1 LHHTKKKKTL
11 RVDYQHIETSIR
23 GYKGISLDEQECR
36 AHLQGLVK
44 NNLLDREER
53 DDTLECLRALRDE
66 TGFEA
71 SDGLL
76 ADIQA
81 LEDENVLVQNF
92 RVGEAYAEVILEQE
106 FSCRFY
112 WNELR
117 DARNPKGNK
126 TGADLVGFIEVDGQ
140 VLFLFGEVKT
150 SSETA
155 NRPPQVMT
163 GADGIEKQL
172 RDLYNDRVKR
182 QILISYLKSK
192 MRLFPDGHLFKT
204 DFELGLRAYY
214 SQTEDY
220 QLIGVLIRDVEHDE
234 RDLSLSYG
242 RLRTRILEPAGLKL
256 LALYLPIRKEDWLHI
271 INAKKE

>member
-1 LHHTKKKKTL
+1 L
-11 RVDYQHIETSIR
+11 RVDYLHKESSIR
-23 GYKGISLDEQECR
+23 GYQGISLDEQECR
-36 AHLQGLVK
+36 VHLQGLVK
-44 NNLLDREER
+44 SNLLDREER
-53 DDTLECLRALRDE
+53 ADTLEQLKALGGE
-66 TGFEA
+66 TGFA
-71 SDGLL
+71 GDGLI

-81 LEDENVLVQNF
+81 LEDENVQVQNF
-92 RVGEAYAEVILEQE
+92 RVGEAYAEVILEKE

-126 TGADLVGFIEVDGQ
+126 TGADLVGFIEEDGQ

-256 LALYLPIRKEDWLHI
+256 LALYLPIRMEDWLHI
-271 INAKKE
+271 INAEKE

>member
-1 LHHTKKKKTL
+1 MNSIYNHTESAK
-11 RVDYQHIETSIR
+11 RYYQ
-23 GYKGISLDEQECR
+23 GFGLDELECT
-36 AHLQGLVK
+36 AHLQGPIK
-44 NNLLDREER
+44 DNLLDREER
-53 DDTLECLRALRDE
+53 DDTIERLKALSEE
-66 TGFEA
+66 TGFEI
-71 SDGLL
+71 SENLL

-81 LEDENVLVQNF
+81 LQDETIQAQNF

-126 TGADLVGFIEVDGQ
+126 TGADLVGFVEVEGQ

-150 SSETA
+150 SSEIT

-163 GADGIEKQL
+163 GAGGIEAQL
-172 RDLYNDRVKR
+172 RDLYNSRTKR

-192 MRLFPDGHLFKT
+192 MQLFPDGHPFKQ
-204 DFELGLRAYY
+204 DFAAGFRAYY
-214 SQTEDY
+214 SNAEEY
-220 QLIGVLIRDVEHDE
+220 HLIGVLIRDVEPDE

-242 RLRTRILEPAGLKL
+242 RLRTQILEPAGLKL
-256 LALYLPIRKEDWLHI
+256 LALYLPIQQEEWISI
-271 INAKKE
+271 INEEIK

>member
-1 LHHTKKKKTL
+1 MNVL
-11 RVDYQHIETSIR
+11 YEHIESFKR
-23 GYKGISLDEQECR
+23 NYQGIGFDEQESR
-36 AHLQGLVK
+36 ENLHGLVK
-44 NNLLDREER
+44 DNLLDREER
-53 DDTLECLRALRDE
+53 NDALERLRALREE

-81 LEDENVLVQNF
+81 FEDHSVQVQNF
-92 RVGEAYAEVILEQE
+92 RVGEAYAEVILEQA

-126 TGADLVGFIEVDGQ
+126 TGADLAGFIEVDGQ

-155 NRPPQVMT
+155 SRPPQVMT
-163 GADGIEKQL
+163 GADGIESQL
-172 RDLYNDRVKR
+172 RDLYNSRPKR

-192 MRLFPDGHLFKT
+192 MRLFPEGHLFKQ

-214 SQTEDY
+214 SSIEDY
-220 QLIGVLIRDVEHDE
+220 QLFGVLIRDVQPDE
-234 RDLSLSYG
+234 RDLSQSYS
-242 RLRTRILEPAGLKL
+242 RLRTRILEPVGLKL
-256 LALYLPIRKEDWLHI
+256 LALYLPIQQNDWLDI
-271 INAKKE
+271 INEDVE

>member
-1 LHHTKKKKTL
+1 MNVLYEHNESVKKN
-11 RVDYQHIETSIR
+11 YQ
-23 GYKGISLDEQECR
+23 GYGLDEQECR

-44 NNLLDREER
+44 DNLLDREER
-53 DDTLECLRALRDE
+53 ADTLELLRALRDE

-71 SDGLL
+71 SEGLL

-81 LEDENVLVQNF
+81 LEVENVQIQNF

-163 GADGIEKQL
+163 GADGIERQL
-172 RDLYNDRVKR
+172 SDLYNNRIKR
-182 QILISYLKSK
+182 QILIAYLQSK
-192 MRLFPDGHLFKT
+192 IRLFPEGHPFKL
-204 DFELGLRAYY
+204 DYRAGFRVYY
-214 SQTEDY
+214 SHPEDY
-220 QLIGVLIRDVEHDE
+220 HLIGVLIRDVEPHE
-234 RDLSLSYG
+234 RDLSVSFNNLK
-242 RLRTRILEPAGLKL
+242 THILEPKGLKL
-256 LALYLPIRKEDWLHI
+256 LALYLPFQQKDWTDI
-271 INAKKE
+271 INEGFE

>member
-1 LHHTKKKKTL
+1 MNLIYQQ
-11 RVDYQHIETSIR
+11 VDSGKRNYQGFI
-23 GYKGISLDEQECR
+23 LDEQECR
-36 AHLQGLVK
+36 EHLQGGVK
-44 NNLLDREER
+44 NNLLDREDR
-53 DDTLECLRALRDE
+53 DDTLERIRALRDE
-66 TGFEA
+66 TGFDV

-81 LEDENVLVQNF
+81 LEDESIEAQNF
-92 RVGEAYAEVILEQE
+92 RVGEAYAEVILEQS

-126 TGADLVGFIEVDGQ
+126 TGADLVGFIEVEGQ

-163 GADGIEKQL
+163 GAKGIESQL
-172 RDLYNDRVKR
+172 SDLYQNRSKR
-182 QILISYLKSK
+182 LILISYLKSR
-192 MRLFPDGHLFKT
+192 MRIFPANHPFKI
-204 DFELGLRAYY
+204 DYEASERAYF
-214 SQTEDY
+214 SNPEGY
-220 QLIGVLIRDVEHDE
+220 QLFGVLIRDVEHDE

-242 RLRTRILEPAGLKL
+242 RLRTRILEPIGLKL
-256 LALYLPIRKEDWLHI
+256 LALYLPIQQNDWLNI
-271 INAKKE
+271 INEVTE

>member
-1 LHHTKKKKTL
+1 MNLIYQQ
-11 RVDYQHIETSIR
+11 VDSGKRNYQ
-23 GYKGISLDEQECR
+23 GFNLDEQECR
-36 AHLQGLVK
+36 GYLQGLVK
-44 NNLLDREER
+44 DNLLDREER
-53 DDTLECLRALRDE
+53 DDTLKRLRALRDE
-66 TGFEA
+66 TGFA

-81 LEDENVLVQNF
+81 YEDENVQVQNF

-117 DARNPKGNK
+117 DTRNPKGNK

-163 GADGIEKQL
+163 GADGIETQL
-172 RDLYNDRVKR
+172 RDLYSNRVKR
-182 QILISYLKSK
+182 QILISYLKNK
-192 MRLFPDGHLFKT
+192 MRLFPAGHPFEI
-204 DFELGLRAYY
+204 DFEASLRAYY
-214 SQTEDY
+214 SNPEDY
-220 QLIGVLIRDVEHDE
+220 HLIGVLIRDVEPDE
-234 RDLSLSYG
+234 RDLSISYNE
-242 RLRTRILEPAGLKL
+242 LRTRILEPVGLKL
-256 LALYLPIRKEDWLHI
+256 LALYLPIQQSNWLGI
-271 INAKKE
+271 INEVVE